1 MAPKEQNLL
10 DNRDERLSSFYH
22 VVAKSA
28 DIDDSPTTISILGN
42 DYVIFRREGEI
53 VAFEDRCPHRGA
65 PISVG
70 NFCDDYV
77 ECGYHG
83 WKFGY
88 DGVCVDIPALGEG
101 GAIPKA
107 AKLSSPYAVVER
119 YGLIFVAVQEP
130 KAEIIE
136 IEEFSDP
143 NFDTGYLETFEARQ
157 HAAFLADNFLDV
169 AHFPF
174 VHSSTFGDGEDK
186 VVGDFEIVEDGTSF
200 TATYEHSFSN
210 REDPLVRTGE
220 HELVQRR
227 RLTYRYVPPFQ
238 LTLRIDF
245 LATGGVNTIAFF
257 VTPTAERS
265 SRLYSLLVRN
275 DLGGSK
281 LAMGEAV
288 AYEEKI
294 IVEDLAVQEAYS
306 AKGFPLSASG
316 FVNTRAD
323 RVTSTFRRKLREA
336 LGEDVSDE

>member
-10 DNRDERLSSFYH
+10 DNRDERLSNFYH
-22 VVAKSA
+22 VVGKSA
-28 DIDDSPTTISILGN
+28 DIDESPTPISILDK
-42 DYVIFRREGEI
+42 DYVFFRRDEKI

-65 PISVG
+65 PISIG
-70 NFCDDYV
+70 KFCDDYI

-83 WKFGY
+83 WKFSY
-88 DGVCVDIPALGEG
+88 DGGCSEIPALGG
-101 GAIPKA
+101 DATIPKA
-107 AKLSSPYAVVER
+107 ARLSAPFSVEER
-119 YGLIFVAVQEP
+119 YGLVFVAIGEP
-130 KAEIIE
+130 KAPIIV
-136 IEEFSDP
+136 IEEFDDP
-143 NFDTGYLETFEARQ
+143 NFDTGYLEVFEARQ

-186 VVGDFEIVEDGTSF
+186 VVGDFEISEDGPGF
-200 TATYEHSFSN
+200 VATYEHTFSN
-210 REDPLVRTGE
+210 REDPLVSTGQ
-220 HELVQRR
+220 HELLQRR
-227 RLTYRYVPPFQ
+227 RLTYKFAPPFQ
-238 LTLRIDF
+238 LTLRIEF

-257 VTPTAERS
+257 VTPTLERS
-265 SRLYSLLVRN
+265 SRLYSILVRN

-294 IVEDLAVQEAYS
+294 IIEDLAIQEAYNS
-306 AKGFPLSASG
+306 KGFPLGATG

-336 LGEDVSDE
+336 LGEDTSDE

>member
-22 VVAKSA
+22 VVARST
-28 DIDDSPTTISILGN
+28 DIDDSPTTISILGR
-42 DYVIFRREGEI
+42 DFVFFRRQDKV

-65 PISVG
+65 PLSIG
-70 NFCDDYV
+70 DFCEDYI

-88 DGVCVDIPALGEG
+88 EGAAIEIPALGGEG
-101 GAIPKA
+101 TIPKA
-107 AKLSSPYAVVER
+107 ARLSSPYSVVEK
-119 YGLIFVAVQEP
+119 YGLVFVALEEP
-130 KAEIIE
+130 KAQIIE
-136 IEEFSDP
+136 IEEFDDP
-143 NFDTGYLETFEARQ
+143 NFDVGYLETFEARQ
-157 HAAFLADNFLDV
+157 HCAFLADNFLDV

-174 VHSSTFGDGEDK
+174 VHKATFGDGEEK

-210 REDPLVRTGE
+210 REDPLVHTGE

-245 LATGGVNTIAFF
+245 LATGGVNTISFF
-257 VTPTAERS
+257 ITPTAERS
-265 SRLYSLLVRN
+265 SRLYSFLVRN

-294 IVEDLAVQEAYS
+294 IVEDLAIQEAYN

-336 LGEDVSDE
+336 LGEDTSDE

>member
-1 MAPKEQNLL
+1 MAPREQNLL

-22 VVAKSA
+22 VVAKSV
-28 DIDDSPTTISILGN
+28 DIDDSPTPISLLGK
-42 DYVIFRREGEI
+42 DYVFLRREGKVI
-53 VAFEDRCPHRGA
+53 AFEDRCPHRGA
-65 PISVG
+65 PLSIG
-70 NFCDDYV
+70 KFCDEYV

-83 WKFGY
+83 WKFGF
-88 DGVCVDIPALGEG
+88 DGGCIEIPALGKD
-101 GAIPKA
+101 ASIPKA
-107 AKLSSPYAVVER
+107 ATLSGPFAVVER
-119 YGLIFVAVQEP
+119 YGLVFIAIDEP

-136 IEEFSDP
+136 IEEFDDP
-143 NFDTGYLETFEARQ
+143 NFDVGYLETFDARQ
-157 HAAFLADNFLDV
+157 YAAFLADNFLDV

-174 VHSSTFGDGEDK
+174 VHSSTFGDGEEK
-186 VVGDFEIVEDGTSF
+186 VVEDFEIVEEGTSF

-210 REDPLVRTGE
+210 REDPLVHTGE

-227 RLTYRYVPPFQ
+227 RLTYRFVPPFQ

-257 VTPTAERS
+257 VTPSAERS

-294 IVEDLAVQEAYS
+294 IIEDLAVQEAYH
-306 AKGFPLSASG
+306 AKGFPLSATG
-316 FVNTRAD
+316 FVSTRAD
-323 RVTSTFRRKLREA
+323 RATSTFRRKLREA
-336 LGEDVSDE
+336 LGEDISDE